1 MVSHS
6 PPCHLLLPLALRLL
20 TLSLDRGQDSSAG
33 ESHLAHLGLLRFLL
47 HSNASIARPLKLYS
61 TVFEQFL
68 LPYLFHLS
76 VYLRGPGNAY
86 VIVVNPSSE
95 LHPQPWSHIAKLTL
109 AILYSDSLEESDAG
123 ICFQSITVNQSSLL
137 YGFEFVSAD
146 RCVCSPVPNLSV
158 IAPLHRE
165 RPP

>member
-33 ESHLAHLGLLRFLL
+33 ESHLAHLGLLCFLL

-95 LHPQPWSHIAKLTL
+95 LYTLSPGLILRNLPWLFFIQ
-109 AILYSDSLEESDAG
+109 ILWKKVM
-123 ICFQSITVNQSSLL
+123 Q
-137 YGFEFVSAD
+137 VSAF
-146 RCVCSPVPNLSV
+146 RASL
-158 IAPLHRE
+158 
-165 RPP
+165 

>member
-6 PPCHLLLPLALRLL
+6 PPCHLLLPLALHLL
-20 TLSLDRGQDSSAG
+20 TLSLESGQDSSAG
-33 ESHLAHLGLLRFLL
+33 ESHSGLLCFLL
-47 HSNASIARPLKLYS
+47 HSNASIACPLKLYS
-61 TVFEQFL
+61 TVFEQFS
-68 LPYLFHLS
+68 LPYFFFHLS

-109 AILYSDSLEESDAG
+109 TILYSDSLEESDAG
-123 ICFQSITVNQSSLL
+123 ICFQNITVSQSSLL
-137 YGFEFVSAD
+137 YDFEFVSED

-158 IAPLHRE
+158 IAPLH
-165 RPP
+165 